1 MRLGHST
8 EKVRS
13 NMDQVKHCSDTLT
26 WKQALEGY
34 GFCCELQEGHLKSH
48 RSRTPTYGSLQL
60 RTHSVNP
67 GNWQGLIFS
76 SPRHSSG
83 SSSVFFFFF
92 QTKLCLR
99 RYEIRVICKMFLN
112 VSNGNKFEQ
121 ICIFKSSAIP
131 VFTMEENIS
140 KSF

>member
-1 MRLGHST
+1 
-8 EKVRS
+8 
-13 NMDQVKHCSDTLT
+13 MDQVKHCSDKGRGVFHTL
-26 WKQALEGY
+26 KALEGY
-34 GFCCELQEGHLKSH
+34 GFCCELQEEHLKSH

-67 GNWQGLIFS
+67 GNWQGLMFS

-83 SSSVFFFFF
+83 SSSVFCLFVFP
-92 QTKLCLR
+92 TKLCLR
-99 RYEIRVICKMFLN
+99 RCEIQVICKMFLN
-112 VSNGNKFEQ
+112 VSIGNKFEQ

-131 VFTMEENIS
+131 IFTMEENIS